1 MIQVSKINGQ
11 KVWINSDLIRTIDQ
25 IPETRIVF
33 IDDVIILVQETPE
46 MIRGKIINFKSNFIM
61 SRSQQVEE
69 KGVAEY
75 G

>member
-46 MIRGKIINFKSNFIM
+46 MIRGKIINFKSNFTM
-61 SRSQQVEE
+61 SISQKVEE
-69 KGVAEY
+69 KGVTEY

>member
-46 MIRGKIINFKSNFIM
+46 MIRGKIINFKSNF
-61 SRSQQVEE
+61 
-69 KGVAEY
+69 
-75 G
+75 